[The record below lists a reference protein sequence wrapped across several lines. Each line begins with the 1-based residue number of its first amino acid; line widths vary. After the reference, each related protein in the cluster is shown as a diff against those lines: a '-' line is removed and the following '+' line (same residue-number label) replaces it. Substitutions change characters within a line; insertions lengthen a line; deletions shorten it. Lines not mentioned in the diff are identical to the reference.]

1 MMHVYFGVLD
11 HKAPLNI
18 YDPELTVPFA
28 FSTSNATA
36 TGNPLDSLKPTRVVP
51 ANALDP
57 RSTHIRKLLYSAMFD
72 RFYKRYHPREAYK
85 CKQVR
90 HFAESSHFYFSY
102 LFDIQSLFHPALTGC
117 ALLKRIIYS
126 FEDATNDEKARHYN
140 TVQGYLWRVVTRLVE
155 QVAHQFHRSSP
166 TEEEVEVVP
175 QPAEKR
181 SKCDDPTW
189 ALLEEM
195 IPEAEAKQNQRE
207 LTPNETAAAEIKFY
221 KNLDKSDWPKFEK
234 ILEWWSSRFVKENL
248 PCLSQV
254 ARAFLG
260 CMPSSGGL
268 ECDFGALKDV
278 LKPKRAALGQGFVEI
293 EMMLRLNKHLFL
305 SNPEMVRNLPNATW
319 MEHIPTRPVFP
330 GEDDDTTASDS
341 TELEEAGESNEDT
354 IQHVN
359 IAERQH
365 VQQEEN
371 SKVVEF
377 DDESAY
383 DSDEVPSSLQV
394 EDSLTSLIVSCD
406 PDETC
411 DM

>member
-1 MMHVYFGVLD
+1 M
-11 HKAPLNI
+11 
-18 YDPELTVPFA
+18 
-28 FSTSNATA
+28 
-36 TGNPLDSLKPTRVVP
+36 
-51 ANALDP
+51 
-57 RSTHIRKLLYSAMFD
+57 
-72 RFYKRYHPREAYK
+72 
-85 CKQVR
+85 
-90 HFAESSHFYFSY
+90 
-102 LFDIQSLFHPALTGC
+102 
-117 ALLKRIIYS
+117 
-126 FEDATNDEKARHYN
+126 
-140 TVQGYLWRVVTRLVE
+140 VE
-155 QVAHQFHRSSP
+155 QQI
-166 TEEEVEVVP
+166 
-175 QPAEKR
+175 
-181 SKCDDPTW
+181 C
-189 ALLEEM
+189 
-195 IPEAEAKQNQRE
+195 
-207 LTPNETAAAEIKFY
+207 
-221 KNLDKSDWPKFEK
+221 KFEK